1 VEDAKTVESIFESKV
16 SQAIDAKKY
25 QVKEA
30 LKSVEQ
36 MTRDNYQA
44 HITYHKFLLQSAKD
58 HGDIAAATHHQVMIE
73 TFEGLLKNFS
83 MSGSYDTV

>member
-1 VEDAKTVESIFESKV
+1 
-16 SQAIDAKKY
+16 
-25 QVKEA
+25 
-30 LKSVEQ
+30 